1 MYGSNFVVFV
11 SNPLGNQYD
20 ARIVIRYLFFLSLY
34 IDSTFPLLQW
44 MRIGWFLLSNR
55 AANAALI
62 LSSGTIIKCE
72 RRDRLILIDKKN
84 LLCTNGS
91 YSKYQLVTIANR
103 QKKKREDYT
112 LFPAMPNCRNL
123 ILCSCK
129 NFIFCSG
136 YSSRMSVLMK

>member
-1 MYGSNFVVFV
+1 
-11 SNPLGNQYD
+11 
-20 ARIVIRYLFFLSLY
+20 
-34 IDSTFPLLQW
+34 

-72 RRDRLILIDKKN
+72 RRDGLILIDKKN

-103 QKKKREDYT
+103 QKKKKRGLY
-112 LFPAMPNCRNL
+112 L
-123 ILCSCK
+123 ISCNAK
-129 NFIFCSG
+129 
-136 YSSRMSVLMK
+136 L